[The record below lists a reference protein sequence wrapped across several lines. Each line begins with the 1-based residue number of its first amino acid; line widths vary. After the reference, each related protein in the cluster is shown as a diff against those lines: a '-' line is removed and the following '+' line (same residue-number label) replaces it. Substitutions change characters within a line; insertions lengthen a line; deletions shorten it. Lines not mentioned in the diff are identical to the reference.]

1 MPYLFDHLDAIR
13 QVLTLL
19 PFGLITDVDGTI
31 SEIASCPEEARV
43 SPICRE
49 QLATLT
55 KRLELVAAIS
65 GRPALDA
72 KEMIGVGGMVYVGNH
87 GLEQWHDGVLQ
98 FFEGVK
104 EYTSKVTAALDELM
118 GSLTVEG
125 ISFENKGV
133 ALSVHYRR
141 SPDRESARN
150 CILEKIAASSIA
162 RDFRVQEGK
171 MVIELCPLVEI
182 DKGVAVKALIK
193 EYHLRGGIYLGD
205 DISDVDAF
213 GAMHQEA
220 SGQAFRQAL
229 RTKYRPIYRTLA
241 KRRSPQ
247 GGQGERNRY
256 RPASFKGL
264 AVGVISEETPQQL
277 EKEADFTLDGVG
289 DVERFLTWLAGV
301 APAPTRPHP

>member
-1 MPYLFDHLDAIR
+1 MPYLFDHLDAVR
-13 QVLTLL
+13 QVLTLS

-43 SPICRE
+43 SPICRQ
-49 QLATLT
+49 QLAILT

-65 GRPALDA
+65 GRPAFDA
-72 KEMIGVGGMVYVGNH
+72 KEMIGVDGMVYVGNH

-98 FFEGVK
+98 FVEGVK

-141 SPDRESARN
+141 SPDRESARK
-150 CILEKIAASSIA
+150 CILEKIVASSIA
-162 RDFRVQEGK
+162 TDFRVQEGK
-171 MVIELCPLVEI
+171 MVIELRPPVEVNKATAVEALV
-182 DKGVAVKALIK
+182 KS
-193 EYHLRGGIYLGD
+193 YNLRGGIYVGD

-213 GAMHQEA
+213 GAMHQEI
-220 SGQAFRQAL
+220 L
-229 RTKYRPIYRTLA
+229 
-241 KRRSPQ
+241 
-247 GGQGERNRY
+247 
-256 RPASFKGL
+256 KGL

>member
-141 SPDRESARN
+141 SLDRESARK

-162 RDFRVQEGK
+162 RDFRIQEGK
-171 MVIELCPLVEI
+171 MVVELRPPVEANKGTAVEALV
-182 DKGVAVKALIK
+182 KS
-193 EYHLRGGIYLGD
+193 YNLRGGIYVGD

-213 GAMHQEA
+213 SAMHQEA
-220 SGQAFRQAL
+220 SGQALRQA
-229 RTKYRPIYRTLA
+229 
-241 KRRSPQ
+241 
-247 GGQGERNRY
+247 QGERNRY

-277 EKEADFTLDGVG
+277 EKEADFTLKGVA
-289 DVERFLTWLAGV
+289 DVERFLTWLAGA
-301 APAPTRPHP
+301 APTSTRPHP

>member
-1 MPYLFDHLDAIR
+1 MPYLFDHLDAVR
-13 QVLTLL
+13 QVLTLFPL
-19 PFGLITDVDGTI
+19 GLITDVDGTI

-43 SPICRE
+43 SPICR
-49 QLATLT
+49 QHLAILT

-72 KEMIGVGGMVYVGNH
+72 KEMIGVDGIVYVGNN

-98 FFEGVK
+98 FVEGVK
-104 EYTSKVTAALDELM
+104 EYTPKVTAVLDELR

-162 RDFRVQEGK
+162 RDFRIQEGK
-171 MVIELCPLVEI
+171 MVVELRPPVEVNKATAVEALV
-182 DKGVAVKALIK
+182 KS
-193 EYHLRGGIYLGD
+193 YNLRGGIYVGD

-213 GAMHQEA
+213 SAMHQEI
-220 SGQAFRQAL
+220 L
-229 RTKYRPIYRTLA
+229 
-241 KRRSPQ
+241 
-247 GGQGERNRY
+247 
-256 RPASFKGL
+256 KGL
-264 AVGVISEETPQQL
+264 AVGVISEETPQQV
-277 EKEADFTLDGVG
+277 EKEADFSLNGVA

>member
-43 SPICRE
+43 SPICRQ
-49 QLATLT
+49 QLAILT

-141 SPDRESARN
+141 SLDRESARK

-162 RDFRVQEGK
+162 RDFRIQEGK
-171 MVIELCPLVEI
+171 MVVELRPPVEANKGTAVEALV
-182 DKGVAVKALIK
+182 KS
-193 EYHLRGGIYLGD
+193 YNLRGGIYVGD

-213 GAMHQEA
+213 SAMHQEA
-220 SGQAFRQAL
+220 SGQALRQA
-229 RTKYRPIYRTLA
+229 
-241 KRRSPQ
+241 
-247 GGQGERNRY
+247 QGERNRY

-277 EKEADFTLDGVG
+277 EKEADFTLKGVA
-289 DVERFLTWLAGV
+289 DVERFLTWLAGA
-301 APAPTRPHP
+301 APTSTRPHP

>member
-1 MPYLFDHLDAIR
+1 MPYLFDHLDAVR
-13 QVLTLL
+13 QVLTLFPL
-19 PFGLITDVDGTI
+19 GLITDVDGTI
-31 SEIASCPEEARV
+31 SEIASCPEAARV

-49 QLATLT
+49 QLAILT

-72 KEMIGVGGMVYVGNH
+72 KEMIGVDGMVYVGNN
-87 GLEQWHDGVLQ
+87 GLDQWQVGVLQ
-98 FFEGVK
+98 FVEGVK
-104 EYTSKVTAALDELM
+104 EYAAKVIAALDELM

-141 SPDRESARN
+141 SPDRESARK

-162 RDFRVQEGK
+162 RDFRIQEGK
-171 MVIELCPLVEI
+171 MVVELRPPVEMN
-182 DKGVAVKALIK
+182 KATAVEALMK
-193 EYHLRGGIYLGD
+193 SYNLRGGIYVGD

-213 GAMHQEA
+213 RAMQQES
-220 SGQAFRQAL
+220 SGQALRQA
-229 RTKYRPIYRTLA
+229 
-241 KRRSPQ
+241 
-247 GGQGERNRY
+247 QGERNRY

-277 EKEADFTLDGVG
+277 EKEADFTLNGVA